1 MLLKTATKNWC
12 GETTVVSV
20 DKLKGK
26 DVYAKRGI
34 KIGKVED
41 VELDDN
47 NWSVTALDVRMDE
60 NVSKIYGEKAG
71 FMKKEI
77 VPLPA
82 NMLGPI
88 GDNVTLKEE
97 IKDFNALREQTK
109 TERSL

>member
-1 MLLKTATKNWC
+1 MVN
-12 GETTVVSV
+12 VN
-20 DKLKGK
+20 KLKGK

-41 VELDDN
+41 VEIDDN
-47 NWSVTALDVRMDE
+47 NWTVKALDVRMNEDIA
-60 NVSKIYGEKAG
+60 KIYGEKAG

-97 IKDFNALREQTK
+97 IKDFEALRDSMR
-109 TERSL
+109 TERIF

>member
-1 MLLKTATKNWC
+1 MVNNL
-12 GETTVVSV
+12 VSV
-20 DKLKGK
+20 HDLKGK
-26 DVYAKRGI
+26 EVFAKRGI

-47 NWSVTALDVRMDE
+47 NWSVKALDVRMNEDIA
-60 NVSKIYGEKAG
+60 KIYGEKAG

-88 GDNVTLKEE
+88 GETVMLKEE
-97 IKDFNALREQTK
+97 ITDFESLRGQMR
-109 TERSL
+109 TERSW

>member
-1 MLLKTATKNWC
+1 MVN
-12 GETTVVSV
+12 VN
-20 DKLKGK
+20 KLKGK

-47 NWSVTALDVRMDE
+47 NWSVTALDVRMNDDIA
-60 NVSKIYGEKAG
+60 KIWGEKAG

-82 NMLGPI
+82 NLLGPI
-88 GDNVTLKEE
+88 GDNVTLKDE
-97 IKDFNALREQTK
+97 IKDFDALRESMR
-109 TERSL
+109 TERAF

>member
-1 MLLKTATKNWC
+1 MVN
-12 GETTVVSV
+12 VN
-20 DKLKGK
+20 KLKGK

-41 VELDDN
+41 VEIDDN
-47 NWSVTALDVRMDE
+47 NWTVKALDVRMNEDIA
-60 NVSKIYGEKAG
+60 KIYGEKAG

-82 NMLGPI
+82 NILGPI

-97 IKDFNALREQTK
+97 IKDFDALRESMR
-109 TERSL
+109 TERIF

>member
-1 MLLKTATKNWC
+1 MVN
-12 GETTVVSV
+12 VN
-20 DKLKGK
+20 KLKGK

-41 VELDDN
+41 VEIDDN
-47 NWSVTALDVRMDE
+47 NWTVKALDVRMNDDIA
-60 NVSKIYGEKAG
+60 KIYGEKAG

-82 NMLGPI
+82 EMLGPI

-97 IKDFNALREQTK
+97 IRDFDALRESMR
-109 TERSL
+109 TERIF

>member
-1 MLLKTATKNWC
+1 MV
-12 GETTVVSV
+12 TVK
-20 DKLKGK
+20 DLKGK
-26 DVYAKRGI
+26 DVYGKRGV

-41 VELDDN
+41 VEIDDN
-47 NWSVTALDVRMDE
+47 NWAVKALDVRMNEDI
-60 NVSKIYGEKAG
+60 SKIYGEKAG

-97 IKDFNALREQTK
+97 ITDFESLRGQIK
-109 TERSL
+109 TERNW

>member
-1 MLLKTATKNWC
+1 M
-12 GETTVVSV
+12 TVH
-20 DKLKGK
+20 DLKGK
-26 DVYAKRGI
+26 EVIAKRGI

-47 NWSVTALDVRMDE
+47 DWSVTALDVKMNDDIA
-60 NVSKIYGEKAG
+60 KIYGEKAG
-71 FMKKEI
+71 FLKKEV

-97 IKDFNALREQTK
+97 ITDFDSLRGSIR
-109 TERSL
+109 TERAF